1 MSNLFSEVI
10 KANNALNTSKKV
22 GTREEFIASGG
33 YSLSSSLK
41 KTWRTCVFRLKNR
54 KWQKK

>member
-1 MSNLFSEVI
+1 MSNLISNIIKVNNLTEYGKVTSE
-10 KANNALNTSKKV
+10 
-22 GTREEFIASGG
+22 EEFIAGGG